1 MNMKRRGLGKGL
13 DALLSTS
20 SAANVR
26 QQQADTH
33 SQPAAHGELQSLGLH
48 ELRPGKYQ
56 PRRDMSQVALEEL
69 ATSIRQQG
77 IIQPIIVRPIVE
89 GGYEILAGERRWR
102 AARMAGLS
110 QVPCLIKDVADQEAM
125 AIGLIENIQREDLNV
140 IEESRALSRLIE
152 EFGFTHLSVAEA
164 VGKSRSAVSNLLR
177 LAQLNDEVKQLVEHG
192 SLEMGHARA
201 LLAITGEQQTE
212 LARLVAQKGLTVRE
226 TERLVKQSQSPKKV
240 PLEQPRSL
248 LMSQLEQE
256 IGSKL
261 GAKVEIKSTNKDKG
275 KLVISYNSLN
285 ELDKITHFFGI
296 NDQADL

>member
-26 QQQADTH
+26 QQQADFH
-33 SQPAAHGELQSLGLH
+33 SEPGANGELQSLSLNQ
-48 ELRPGKYQ
+48 LRPGKYQ

-77 IIQPIIVRPIVE
+77 IIQPIIVRPIAE

-102 AARMAGLS
+102 AARIAGLS
-110 QVPCLIKDVADQEAM
+110 HVPCLIKDVADQAAM

-201 LLAITGEQQTE
+201 LLGITGEQQTV

-226 TERLVKQSQSPKKV
+226 TERLVKQSQHPKKESI
-240 PLEQPRSL
+240 EQPRSL

-256 IGSKL
+256 IGAKL
-261 GAKVEIKSTNKDKG
+261 GTKVEIKATKKDQG
-275 KLVISYNSLN
+275 QLVISYNSLN
-285 ELDKITHFFGI
+285 ELDKISHFFGI
-296 NDQADL
+296 NDEPEL

>member
-1 MNMKRRGLGKGL
+1 MTNRKRGLGKGL

-20 SAANVR
+20 SAANLR
-26 QQQADTH
+26 QHQAETH
-33 SQPAAHGELQSLGLH
+33 TQNAVSESLQHVALNQLQ
-48 ELRPGKYQ
+48 PGKYQ

-77 IIQPIIVRPIVE
+77 VIQPIVVRPLSG

-102 AARMAGLS
+102 AARLAGLT

-125 AIGLIENIQREDLNV
+125 SIGLIENIQREDLNV

-164 VGKSRSAVSNLLR
+164 VGKSRSTVSNLLR
-177 LAQLNDEVKQLVEHG
+177 LAQLNEEVKQLVEHG

-201 LLAITGEQQTE
+201 LLAVQGELQTE
-212 LARLVAQKGLTVRE
+212 LARQVAQKGLTVRE
-226 TERLVKQSQSPKKV
+226 TEKLVKQSLAPKPAKV
-240 PLEQPRSL
+240 AKPKPL

-256 IGSKL
+256 IGNKL
-261 GAKVEIKSTNKDKG
+261 GTKVEVKSTNKGKG
-275 KLVISYNSLN
+275 KLIISYNSLN
-285 ELDKITHFFGI
+285 ELDKISHFFGVVESSSE
-296 NDQADL
+296 

>member
-20 SAANVR
+20 SAANMR
-26 QQQADTH
+26 QQQADGH
-33 SQPAAHGELQSLGLH
+33 SQPEAHGELQNLALNQ
-48 ELRPGKYQ
+48 LRPGKYQ

-77 IIQPIIVRPIVE
+77 IIQPIIVRAIAE

-102 AARMAGLS
+102 AARIAGLS
-110 QVPCLIKDVADQEAM
+110 HVPCLIKEVADQEAM

-140 IEESRALSRLIE
+140 IEESRALSRLID

-177 LAQLNDEVKQLVEHG
+177 LANLNDEVKQLVEHG

-201 LLAITGEQQTE
+201 LLAVSGELQTE
-212 LARLVAQKGLTVRE
+212 LARQVAQKGLTVRE
-226 TERLVKQSQSPKKV
+226 TERLVKQSQNPKKE
-240 PLEQPRSL
+240 PIEQPRSL
-248 LMSQLEQE
+248 LMNQLEQE
-256 IGSKL
+256 IAAKL
-261 GAKVEIKSTNKDKG
+261 GSKVEIKSTNKDQG

-285 ELDKITHFFGI
+285 ELDKISHFFGI
-296 NDQADL
+296 NDEPEL

>member
-20 SAANVR
+20 SAANMR
-26 QQQADTH
+26 QHQAERH
-33 SQPAAHGELQSLGLH
+33 SQPGANGELQTLTLN
-48 ELRPGKYQ
+48 ELQAGKYQ

-77 IIQPIIVRPIVE
+77 IIQPIVVRPLAA

-140 IEESRALSRLIE
+140 IEESRALLRLIE
-152 EFGFTHLSVAEA
+152 EFGFTHLSVADA
-164 VGKSRSAVSNLLR
+164 VGKSRSTVSNLLR
-177 LAQLNDEVKQLVEHG
+177 LAQLNEEVKLLVEHG

-226 TERLVKQSQSPKKV
+226 TERLVKQSLNPKQA
-240 PLEQPRSL
+240 PQALPRSL
-248 LMSQLEQE
+248 LISQLEQE
-256 IGSKL
+256 IGVKL
-261 GAKVEIKSTNKDKG
+261 GAKVEIKATTKDKG
-275 KLVISYNSLN
+275 RLVISYNSLN
-285 ELDKITHFFGI
+285 ELDKISHFFGV
-296 NDQADL
+296 NDQIQD

>member
-1 MNMKRRGLGKGL
+1 MTNRKRGLGKGL

-20 SAANVR
+20 SAANLR
-26 QQQADTH
+26 QHQAETH
-33 SQPAAHGELQSLGLH
+33 SQNVASESLQHLALNQ
-48 ELRPGKYQ
+48 LQPGKYQ

-77 IIQPIIVRPIVE
+77 IIQPIVVRPLS
-89 GGYEILAGERRWR
+89 GGDYEILAGERRWR
-102 AARMAGLS
+102 AARLAGLT

-164 VGKSRSAVSNLLR
+164 VGKSRSTVSNLLR
-177 LAQLNDEVKQLVEHG
+177 LAQLNEEVKQLVEHG

-201 LLAITGEQQTE
+201 LLAVQGELQTE

-226 TERLVKQSQSPKKV
+226 TEKLVKQSLAPKPVKV
-240 PLEQPRSL
+240 AQPRSL
-248 LMSQLEQE
+248 LMTQLEQE
-256 IGSKL
+256 ISDKL
-261 GAKVEIKSTNKDKG
+261 GAKVEIKSTHKDKG

-285 ELDKITHFFGI
+285 ELDKIGHFFGVI
-296 NDQADL
+296 DESSE

>member
-26 QQQADTH
+26 QQQADSH
-33 SQPAAHGELQSLGLH
+33 SQPGANGELQSLGLNQ
-48 ELRPGKYQ
+48 LRPGKYQ

-77 IIQPIIVRPIVE
+77 VIQPIIVRPLAE

-102 AARMAGLS
+102 AARIAGLS
-110 QVPCLIKDVADQEAM
+110 HVPCLVKDVADREAM

-201 LLAITGEQQTE
+201 LLAISGEQQTE

-226 TERLVKQSQSPKKV
+226 TERLVKQSQNPKKE
-240 PLEQPRSL
+240 PIEQPRSL

-256 IGSKL
+256 IGAKL
-261 GAKVEIKSTNKDKG
+261 GAKVEIKSTNKEQG
-275 KLVISYNSLN
+275 RLVISYNSLN
-285 ELDKITHFFGI
+285 ELDKISHFFGI
-296 NDQADL
+296 NDQSEL

>member
-20 SAANVR
+20 SAANLR
-26 QQQADTH
+26 QHQADTH
-33 SQPAAHGELQSLGLH
+33 SQPDASGDLKTLSLRDLQ
-48 ELRPGKYQ
+48 PGKYQ

-77 IIQPIIVRPIVE
+77 IIQPIVVRPLAN

-102 AARMAGLS
+102 AARIAGLS

-140 IEESRALSRLIE
+140 IEEARALARLIE
-152 EFGFTHLSVAEA
+152 EFGFTHLSVADA

-177 LAQLNDEVKQLVEHG
+177 LTQLNEDVKQLVEHG

-201 LLAITGEQQTE
+201 LLAITGDHQTE
-212 LARLVAQKGLTVRE
+212 LARIIAQKGLTVRE
-226 TERLVKQSQSPKKV
+226 TEKLVKQTLSPKSV
-240 PLEQPRSL
+240 PVEQPRSL

-256 IGSKL
+256 IGTKL
-261 GAKVEIKSTNKDKG
+261 GAKVEIKSTHKDKG

-285 ELDKITHFFGI
+285 ELDKISHFFGI
-296 NDQADL
+296 SDQEDE

>member
-1 MNMKRRGLGKGL
+1 MTNRKRGLGKGL

-20 SAANVR
+20 SAANLR
-26 QQQADTH
+26 QHQAETH
-33 SQPAAHGELQSLGLH
+33 SQNVASESLQHLALNQ
-48 ELRPGKYQ
+48 LQPGKYQ

-77 IIQPIIVRPIVE
+77 IIQPIVVRPLSG

-102 AARMAGLS
+102 AARLAGLT

-164 VGKSRSAVSNLLR
+164 VGKSRSTVSNLLR
-177 LAQLNDEVKQLVEHG
+177 LAQLNEEVKQLVEHG

-201 LLAITGEQQTE
+201 LLAVQGELQTE

-226 TERLVKQSQSPKKV
+226 TEKLVKQSLAPKPVKV
-240 PLEQPRSL
+240 AQPRSL
-248 LMSQLEQE
+248 LMTQLEQE
-256 IGSKL
+256 ISDKL
-261 GAKVEIKSTNKDKG
+261 GAKVEIKSTHKDKG

-285 ELDKITHFFGI
+285 ELDKIGHFFGVI
-296 NDQADL
+296 DESSE

>member
-20 SAANVR
+20 SAANLR

-33 SQPAAHGELQSLGLH
+33 SQPDASGDLKSLALNELQ
-48 ELRPGKYQ
+48 PGKYQ

-69 ATSIRQQG
+69 ATSIQQQG
-77 IIQPIIVRPIVE
+77 VIQPIVVRPLSE

-102 AARMAGLS
+102 AARIAGLS

-140 IEESRALSRLIE
+140 MEEARALSRLID

-164 VGKSRSAVSNLLR
+164 VGKSRSSVSNLLR
-177 LAQLNDEVKQLVEHG
+177 LTQLNDDVKQLVEHG

-212 LARLVAQKGLTVRE
+212 LARIVAQKGLTVRA
-226 TERLVKQSQSPKKV
+226 TEKLVKQTLSPKSV
-240 PLEQPRSL
+240 PLEEPRSL

-256 IGSKL
+256 IGTKL
-261 GAKVEIKSTNKDKG
+261 GAKVEIKSTQKDKG

-285 ELDKITHFFGI
+285 ELDKISHFFGI
-296 NDQADL
+296 SDQEGE